1 MRKFSFFVLLILLT
15 SSLLSE
21 SLTIE
26 DCIQL
31 AIKNNPDIK
40 ISEKQT
46 ELSKV
51 GVTGSY
57 NTILPS
63 AGIGYTGTASS
74 QGPRIRYLDGS
85 PIDTTLGSKSSQYG
99 IGLQVSQNIY
109 DGGQWWNTIKK
120 AKNDLRGSQINQE
133 YTYQYIIND
142 VTAKFYAVLKAQE
155 LLKVYE
161 KSLENSREQLKK
173 TEEMYKIG
181 QVAKKDLF
189 KAQVREGNDRLNIIG
204 QKTAYKNALAN
215 LNQAMGRNPAD
226 LFEVVE
232 NEYVKPQIIEQ
243 ETATKKALT
252 NNKELL
258 TLEADQTSAY
268 LQYKIARGSWLPS
281 MTGSYSYSRG
291 GNNLDL
297 IYSKLDEAW
306 GSSLSL
312 NLSWSI
318 FNGLQR
324 KTTIQ
329 RNLLNYKIYDDHI
342 AKKKNEI
349 RNQIKL
355 LIENLSTY
363 VEMIDIQELNI
374 ASAQEDLRLAQEMY
388 RLNSA
393 TLLEVL
399 DAQVTLTSARQQM
412 IATKYDAKIAES
424 QVAFLMGTL

>member
-1 MRKFSFFVLLILLT
+1 
-15 SSLLSE
+15 
-21 SLTIE
+21 
-26 DCIQL
+26 
-31 AIKNNPDIK
+31 
-40 ISEKQT
+40 
-46 ELSKV
+46 
-51 GVTGSY
+51 
-57 NTILPS
+57 
-63 AGIGYTGTASS
+63 
-74 QGPRIRYLDGS
+74 
-85 PIDTTLGSKSSQYG
+85 
-99 IGLQVSQNIY
+99 
-109 DGGQWWNTIKK
+109 
-120 AKNDLRGSQINQE
+120 
-133 YTYQYIIND
+133 
-142 VTAKFYAVLKAQE
+142 
-155 LLKVYE
+155 
-161 KSLENSREQLKK
+161 
-173 TEEMYKIG
+173 
-181 QVAKKDLF
+181 
-189 KAQVREGNDRLNIIG
+189 LNIIG

-243 ETATKKALT
+243 ETAIKKALT